1 MKISKIDAIE
11 WLKFLS
17 DLPEDKE
24 WILTKYEEIVLSIF
38 SQIEKVVE
46 GENNKLISQIK
57 SFNILN
63 GQTYFVG
70 DKKKFPKGC
79 MSCLM
84 ETGINPIRKS
94 NKCNLKCKFC
104 YHYGNL
110 ENQKPIP
117 DDVWEIGGTKFYE
130 EDIEHL
136 LSVYKRP
143 YGVAYVYL
151 EPFIEIE
158 KYYSIIKKM
167 NFAGIYQ
174 HIYTNG
180 TLVTENKL
188 KLLGEMGLDEI
199 RFNLGASNC
208 SEEVIEMIKIAKK
221 YIKYVGIETPMTPE
235 FFKEFLKNREKILNT
250 NLDFINC
257 AELHLND
264 FNLVNYKDE
273 KVYISRY
280 GYISPIWSREL
291 TIKLMKIASEENW
304 NVVVHD
310 CSNRTKFFR
319 DLNFNSKLNMW
330 FGANS
335 YGIEFKKIPF
345 KNFML
350 TLLDENFIFLEEE
363 ELPIALKVNNI
374 VNI

>member
-110 ENQKPIP
+110 ENQKPIS

>member
-1 MKISKIDAIE
+1 
-11 WLKFLS
+11 
-17 DLPEDKE
+17 
-24 WILTKYEEIVLSIF
+24 
-38 SQIEKVVE
+38 
-46 GENNKLISQIK
+46 
-57 SFNILN
+57 
-63 GQTYFVG
+63 
-70 DKKKFPKGC
+70 

-84 ETGINPIRKS
+84 KTGINPIRKS